1 MMGSD
6 KPWERSKAVRPTR
19 RRSDPVLMPELPGSA
34 GPFSGEDSEAEI
46 WSRLSPVSKD
56 VLRCLLTRFGVHPAE
71 EGRLL
76 EEAAA
81 GCWSGLELRAG
92 LSGLQAAGAVQAR
105 LRFWGERAVAVTAGS
120 YLKWAAVASPWIA
133 ADEEAAHRSAAS
145 AVSGGGA
152 LYSRALLGALAELA
166 RSGPVLTVKGRLHGS
181 TVKALEQAAGLSP
194 ESFIQLDPSL
204 RLDYPGSV
212 ALVLDWSFSSGIL
225 RPGRAW
231 SWDAQKLRT
240 WLDEPLMQRER
251 GLFRWILDRAV
262 RRSAE
267 AAAAASVISSLRED
281 VWYSVP
287 KLEQLCRSRSV
298 WPAGCPGRDSAAWTG
313 LLEWLAGCGW
323 AEWGETEQGESCF
336 RLLLSAEGCGEDG
349 DSEGDEPLLLQPDG
363 DIWAGAWTSYRQL
376 WPLELVAERGEVREL
391 TAYRLTEKSLKRS
404 AALGI
409 GAGQLREWL
418 AGASGAALPPQV
430 EALLAQ
436 CLPGT
441 ESRSTL
447 FAVEESG
454 EDAAG
459 SSGRPCWQPSDPSL
473 TFASLEPAPAA
484 EVQPWLVLQAEKLP
498 AAWTAAPRSYRPS
511 ACRQLLESAIRLH
524 IPVELH
530 DGESAGIFVPL
541 QVQGDGDGWAAEGF
555 YRKDNEARV
564 PAMLIPGQVGRIRL
578 HIPGNAPAR

>member
-1 MMGSD
+1 MGSD
-6 KPWERSKAVRPTR
+6 KPWERSKAVRPSQ
-19 RRSDPVLMPELPGSA
+19 RRSDSALMPELPGSA
-34 GPFSGEDSEAEI
+34 GPCSGADSEAES
-46 WSRLSPVSKD
+46 WSRLSPAAKD
-56 VLRCLLTRFGVHPAE
+56 VLRCLLARFGVHPVE
-71 EGRLL
+71 EERLL

-120 YLKWAAVASPWIA
+120 YLKWAAVVWPWTSA
-133 ADEEAAHRSAAS
+133 EEELARRSAAS

-152 LYSRALLGALAELA
+152 LYSRVLLGALAELA
-166 RSGPVLTVKGRLHGS
+166 RSGPVLTVKGRLHMS
-181 TVKALEQAAGLSP
+181 TIRALEQAAGLNP

-212 ALVLDWSFSSGIL
+212 ALVLDWCFSSGIL
-225 RPGRAW
+225 RPGVAW
-231 SWDAQKLRT
+231 SWEVQRLRT

-262 RRSAE
+262 RHSAE

-287 KLEQLCRSRSV
+287 RLELLCRSRSG
-298 WPAGCPGRDSAAWTG
+298 WPAGRPVRDSPAGSG

-336 RLLLSAEGCGEDG
+336 RLLLSAEGREEEDSDGE
-349 DSEGDEPLLLQPDG
+349 EPLLLQPDG

-376 WPLELVAERGEVREL
+376 WPLELAAERGEVREL
-391 TAYRLTEKSLKRS
+391 TAYRLTDKSLKRS
-404 AALGI
+404 AALGL

-418 AGASGAALPPQV
+418 SGASGMAVPPPV
-430 EALLAQ
+430 ETLLAQ

-441 ESRSTL
+441 ESRSAL

-454 EDAAG
+454 EAVAG
-459 SSGRPCWQPSDPSL
+459 SSGRPSWQSSDPAS
-473 TFASLEPAPAA
+473 TFASLEPAPPA

-498 AAWTAAPRSYRPS
+498 AAWTGAPRSYRLS
-511 ACRQLLESAIRLH
+511 TCRQLLESAVRLR

-541 QVQGDGDGWAAEGF
+541 QVEGDGDGWAAEGF

-578 HIPGNAPAR
+578 HIPGNAAAR

>member
-1 MMGSD
+1 MGSD
-6 KPWERSKAVRPTR
+6 KPWERSKAVRLTPG
-19 RRSDPVLMPELPGSA
+19 RSGPAHRPEQPGSA
-34 GPFSGEDSEAEI
+34 GPFSGADPEAEI

-71 EGRLL
+71 EERLL

-120 YLKWAAVASPWIA
+120 YLNWAAVACPWTSA
-133 ADEEAAHRSAAS
+133 EEKLARRSAAS

-166 RSGPVLTVKGRLHGS
+166 RSGPVLTVKGKLHRG
-181 TVKALEQAAGLSP
+181 TVKALEQAAGLNP
-194 ESFIQLDPSL
+194 ESFIRLDPSL

-225 RPGRAW
+225 RPGAAW
-231 SWDAQKLRT
+231 SWDVQKLRT
-240 WLDEPLMQRER
+240 WLDEPLMERER
-251 GLFRWILDRAV
+251 RLFRWILDRAV
-262 RRSAE
+262 RHSAE
-267 AAAAASVISSLRED
+267 AAAAASVVSSLRED

-287 KLEQLCRSRSV
+287 RLELLCRSRFG
-298 WPAGCPGRDSAAWTG
+298 WPAGRPGRDSPAHAG

-323 AEWGETEQGESCF
+323 AEWGETEQGKSCF
-336 RLLLSAEGCGEDG
+336 RLLLSAEGREEEDS
-349 DSEGDEPLLLQPDG
+349 DGDEPLLLQPDG

-376 WPLELVAERGEVREL
+376 WPLELAAERGEVREL
-391 TAYRLTEKSLKRS
+391 TAYRLTEKSLKRA

-418 AGASGAALPPQV
+418 SGASGMALPPPV
-430 EALLAQ
+430 ETLLAQ
-436 CLPGT
+436 GLPGT
-441 ESRSTL
+441 GSRSAL

-454 EDAAG
+454 EEAAG
-459 SSGRPCWQPSDPSL
+459 LAGRPSWQSSDPSL
-473 TFASLEPAPAA
+473 TFAALEPAPPA
-484 EVQPWLVLQAEKLP
+484 EVQPGLVLQAEKLP
-498 AAWTAAPRSYRPS
+498 AAWTGVPRSYRPS
-511 ACRQLLESAIRLH
+511 TCRQLLESAVRLH

-578 HIPGNAPAR
+578 LMPGNAAAR

>member
-1 MMGSD
+1 MMGTD
-6 KPWERSKAVRPTR
+6 KPWERSKAVRPSKG
-19 RRSDPVLMPELPGSA
+19 RSHPALMPELSGPA
-34 GPFSGEDSEAEI
+34 GPCSGADSEAEI
-46 WSRLSPVSKD
+46 WSRLSPAAKD
-56 VLRCLLTRFGVHPAE
+56 VLRCLLTKFGVHPVE
-71 EGRLL
+71 EERLL

-81 GCWSGLELRAG
+81 GCWSGMELRAG

-120 YLKWAAVASPWIA
+120 YLKWAAVVSPWTPA
-133 ADEEAAHRSAAS
+133 EEELARRSAAL
-145 AVSGGGA
+145 AARGGGS

-166 RSGPVLTVKGRLHGS
+166 RSGPVLTVKGRLHRS
-181 TVKALEQAAGLSP
+181 TVKALEQAAGLNP

-225 RPGRAW
+225 RPGAAW
-231 SWDAQKLRT
+231 SWDVQKLRA

-262 RRSAE
+262 RHSAE

-287 KLEQLCRSRSV
+287 RLELLCRSRSGR
-298 WPAGCPGRDSAAWTG
+298 PAGHPGRESLSDSG
-313 LLEWLAGCGW
+313 LLEWLAECGW
-323 AEWGETEQGESCF
+323 AEWGETELGEPCF
-336 RLLLSAEGCGEDG
+336 RLLLSAEGCGEDE
-349 DSEGDEPLLLQPDG
+349 DSEVDEPLLLQPDG

-376 WPLELVAERGEVREL
+376 WPLELAAERGEVREL
-391 TAYRLTEKSLKRS
+391 TAYRLTGKSLKRA
-404 AALGI
+404 AALGL

-418 AGASGAALPPQV
+418 SGASGMALPPPA
-430 EALLAQ
+430 ETLLAQ

-441 ESRSTL
+441 ESRSAL
-447 FAVEESG
+447 FALEESG
-454 EDAAG
+454 EDVAG
-459 SSGRPCWQPSDPSL
+459 SSGRPSWQSSDPSL
-473 TFASLEPAPAA
+473 TFASLEPAPPA
-484 EVQPWLVLQAEKLP
+484 EVQPWLALQAEKLP
-498 AAWTAAPRSYRPS
+498 AAWTGAPRSYRLS
-511 ACRQLLESAIRLH
+511 TCRQLLESAVRLH

-541 QVQGDGDGWAAEGF
+541 QVQGDGDIWAAEGF

-564 PAMLIPGQVGRIRL
+564 PAMLVPGQVGRIRL
-578 HIPGNAPAR
+578 HIPGNAAAR